1 MRADAGLRARSLAD
15 YKTPERVIFL
25 PVLPKGLTGKVQRSA
40 LKDLAEL
47 GAVRQCRNQQ
57 HGLTLIPSTAQ
68 KISLENRIS
77 MIECGHRSRISE

>member
-1 MRADAGLRARSLAD
+1 MGEMRDFVRGRIAD
-15 YKTPERVIFL
+15 YKTRERIIFL

-40 LKDLAEL
+40 LQDLAEM
-47 GAVRQCRNQQ
+47 GAGRQVPQPATQ
-57 HGLTLIPSTAQ
+57 LTLIPSTPQ